1 MLSANPWAIDQAPL
15 PVDLSRQEYWYR
27 LPLSP
32 PGYFS
37 TQRSNP
43 CLLGLLH
50 WQADALLLS
59 HLGIACYGLA
69 LSKKMGLRIKARS
82 SVNLT
87 IEHKSQTQVSTHWEH
102 SDHRKSKK
110 RVRKAMAYE
119 GYHMGGTR
127 RSHLGAR
134 NVLELHLDGDHPAV
148 YSIETH
154 PAD

>member
-87 IEHKSQTQVSTHWEH
+87 VEHKSQTQVSTHWEH
-102 SDHRKSKK
+102 SDHRKSRNGSEKPWLM
-110 RVRKAMAYE
+110 RGTTWE
-119 GYHMGGTR
+119 GPE
-127 RSHLGAR
+127 GAIW
-134 NVLELHLDGDHPAV
+134 VPGMSWSFTWMVIIQLFTA
-148 YSIETH
+148 
-154 PAD
+154 

>member
-1 MLSANPWAIDQAPL
+1 MNALLNPWAIAHQAPL

-27 LPLSP
+27 LPFSP
-32 PGYFS
+32 PGDLP
-37 TQRSNP
+37 TPRSNP

-102 SDHRKSKK
+102 SDHRKSRNGSEKQWLM
-110 RVRKAMAYE
+110 RGTTWE
-119 GYHMGGTR
+119 GPEGAIWV
-127 RSHLGAR
+127 LGMSWSLTWMVVIQLFTA
-134 NVLELHLDGDHPAV
+134 
-148 YSIETH
+148 
-154 PAD
+154 